1 MRRPP
6 TVVWLVV
13 AFVVGVG
20 IVLLATSGGGDDPA
34 TVAGTTPTTGTAPA
48 ILTTTQTTPTKT
60 TKTTTT
66 KTTASKPAK
75 SKSKTTTAPPTRTQ
89 ATPPQLETSP
99 QELAKRAKEAA
110 AKAKQSGATSCPDLT
125 TPAQAK
131 NITVLHVTCKT
142 AKLVIFA
149 STPQDRRGF
158 VCDIVNESFSDVP
171 AVEYACNR
179 KADKA
184 KLGYTAVG

>member
-1 MRRPP
+1 MRRPSSAIG
-6 TVVWLVV
+6 LVV
-13 AFVVGVG
+13 AFIVGVA
-20 IVLLATSGGGDDPA
+20 IVLLLNSGGDDKDPA
-34 TVAGTTPTTGTAPA
+34 TVAGTTPPTATAPA
-48 ILTTTQTTPTKT
+48 ILTPTQTTPTT
-60 TKTTTT
+60 PT
-66 KTTASKPAK
+66 KTTASKP
-75 SKSKTTTAPPTRTQ
+75 SKKAKTTTTPPTRTQ

-99 QELAKRAKEAA
+99 QELAKRAKEAST
-110 AKAKQSGATSCPDLT
+110 KAEKSGAKTCPDLK
-125 TPAQAK
+125 TPAEARD
-131 NITVLHVTCKT
+131 ITVLHVSCKT

-149 STPQDRRGF
+149 STPAAKRGF

>member
-1 MRRPP
+1 MRRPSSAIG
-6 TVVWLVV
+6 LVL

-20 IVLLATSGGGDDPA
+20 IVLALNSGGDDKPTAGA
-34 TVAGTTPTTGTAPA
+34 TATTAPA
-48 ILTTTQTTPTKT
+48 PLAPTTAQTTAT
-60 TKTTTT
+60 TATT
-66 KTTASKPAK
+66 KTTASTPAK
-75 SKSKTTTAPPTRTQ
+75 GKATTTTASPTRTQ

-99 QELAKRAKEAA
+99 QELAKRAKQAA
-110 AKAKQSGATSCPDLT
+110 TKAKQAGATACPDLSK
-125 TPAQAK
+125 PAEAK
-131 NITVLHVTCKT
+131 NITVLHVSCKT

-149 STPQDRRGF
+149 STPKEKRGF
-158 VCDIVNESFSDVP
+158 VCDIVNESFSAVP

>member
-6 TVVWLVV
+6 PAVWLVL

-20 IVLLATSGGGDDPA
+20 IVLLATSGGDDPK
-34 TVAGTTPTTGTAPA
+34 TVAGTTATTATVPA
-48 ILTTTQTTPTKT
+48 ILTTTQTTPA
-60 TKTTTT
+60 
-66 KTTASKPAK
+66 KTTASKPPK
-75 SKSKTTTAPPTRTQ
+75 SKKTKTTATAPTRTQ

-110 AKAKQSGATSCPDLT
+110 AKAKAGGATTCPTLT
-125 TPAQAK
+125 KPAEAK
-131 NITVLHVTCKT
+131 DITVLHVSCAT
-142 AKLVIFA
+142 AKKVIFA
-149 STPQDRRGF
+149 TTPKDKRGF

-171 AVEYACNR
+171 AVEYSCNR

>member
-6 TVVWLVV
+6 TAVWLAV

-20 IVLLATSGGGDDPA
+20 IVLLLTSGGGDDPA
-34 TVAGTTPTTGTAPA
+34 TVAGTTPTTATQPADLTPTQPAPA
-48 ILTTTQTTPTKT
+48 
-60 TKTTTT
+60 
-66 KTTASKPAK
+66 KTTASKAPK
-75 SKSKTTTAPPTRTQ
+75 RKTKTTATTPKTRTQ

-99 QELAKRAKEAA
+99 QELAKRAKQAA
-110 AKAKQSGATSCPDLT
+110 QQATKSGAKSCPTLT
-125 TPAQAK
+125 KPAEAK
-131 NITVLHVTCKT
+131 DITVLHVSCAT
-142 AKLVIFA
+142 AKKVIFA
-149 STPQDRRGF
+149 TTPKEKRGF

-171 AVEYACNR
+171 AVEYSCNR